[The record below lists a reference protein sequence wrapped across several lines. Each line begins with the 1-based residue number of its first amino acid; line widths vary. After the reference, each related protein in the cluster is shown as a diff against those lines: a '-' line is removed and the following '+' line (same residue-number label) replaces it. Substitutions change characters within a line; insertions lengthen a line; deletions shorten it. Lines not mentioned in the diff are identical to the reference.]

1 MLSVRLAR
9 DRRSEIASHNT
20 EHTQTHNTHTTTPT
34 ALQRLTAASRD
45 SFGDHAARLS
55 TGCRAAKEVLP
66 DFADA
71 DQAIVQFLNGA
82 LTTVRHLRSAVC
94 VLCV

>member
-1 MLSVRLAR
+1 M
-9 DRRSEIASHNT
+9 AS
-20 EHTQTHNTHTTTPT
+20 
-34 ALQRLTAASRD
+34 SG
-45 SFGDHAARLS
+45 SFGDHEARLS
-55 TGCRAAKEVLP
+55 TGSRAVKEALP
-66 DFADA
+66 DFNADA